1 MDQWL
6 RLRDF
11 TAKDVGSIPGSG
23 AKILQATQKSQ
34 KRARLDVDGS

>member
-6 RLRDF
+6 RLRAF
-11 TAKDVGSIPGSG
+11 TAEDVGSIPGSG
-23 AKILQATQKSQ
+23 TQILKATRQSQ